1 MTATKKPATTLPSKG
16 RFSVPA
22 AILQKRNWKPGTCL
36 MVKDVPDGILL
47 IAMPVFPPT
56 RPEDVFGSLG
66 HTGAPKALE
75 DMQVRVERKAKTK
88 RSR

>member
-1 MTATKKPATTLPSKG
+1 MAATQKPVTTLSPKG
-16 RFSVPA
+16 RIIVPA
-22 AILQKRNWKPGTCL
+22 AILRQRNWKPGTRL
-36 MVKDVPDGILL
+36 MVKDVPDGVLL
-47 IAMPVFPPT
+47 TAAPIFPPT

-75 DMQVRVERKAKTK
+75 DMQVRVERKAKAK